1 MTEET
6 DIAELIRKLRHRLNL
21 SQESFSARLGVSFR
35 SVNRWENGHSLP
47 SPMALNLIREMLQQ
61 VGATHELQVIEK
73 HLRKINESVKS

>member
-1 MTEET
+1 MAEET
-6 DIAELIRKLRHRLNL
+6 DIAELIRKLRNRLNL

-73 HLRKINESVKS
+73 HSRKINESVKS